1 MLDDIM
7 VESFIP
13 PLIAGIMLAAA
24 TGLRAFLP
32 LCMLAWAAYL
42 DWIPLSS
49 SFAWLDSLPAV
60 VAFTAAVL
68 FELAGDKIPAVDH
81 LLDVLGTFVKPLA
94 ALVITAASV
103 SDIAPLYVVIA
114 AMIGGASIATG
125 IHLVKAKGRLL
136 ANAATFGLAAP
147 VVSLL
152 EDGLSFTIVLAAIF
166 VPIAAIFVLAGL
178 GFLLV
183 PIVRDRGR
191 ARSQHRGASGNG

>member
-1 MLDDIM
+1 MDD
-7 VESFIP
+7 SFLP

-32 LCMLAWAAYL
+32 LCMLSWAAYL
-42 DWIPLSS
+42 DWVQLGG

-81 LLDVLGTFVKPLA
+81 LLDFLGTFVKPLA

-125 IHLVKAKGRLL
+125 VHLVKAKGRLL
-136 ANAATFGLAAP
+136 ANAASFGLAAP
-147 VVSLL
+147 VVSVL
-152 EDGLSFTIVLAAIF
+152 EDCISFTMVLAAIF
-166 VPIAAIFVLAGL
+166 VPVAAILIFAGL

-183 PIVRDRGR
+183 PMIRGR
-191 ARSQHRGASGNG
+191 RRQSAPARGPAGKG